1 MVSVFFLF
9 FLCVFAPKKF
19 TTLVRSERERE
30 FHTQEKKPKSILCE
44 RDA

>member
-9 FLCVFAPKKF
+9 FFCVWLPPKS
-19 TTLVRSERERE
+19 LLLEERERE

>member
-19 TTLVRSERERE
+19 TTLVRSERERVP
-30 FHTQEKKPKSILCE
+30 HTRKKPKSILCE